1 MDRTAR
7 YLFISVGA
15 LIVFLFPGLASAHTA
30 TLRCVASQKQVA
42 VYDSLNTLGVEA
54 KLQCGEDVE
63 IIGRVKNYVKIRAQ
77 NGVEG
82 YVPDTLV
89 AGLSSSEVH
98 RDSAPHAALI
108 AQQAPKKETPQE
120 AANNPSVAPAV
131 SPVAV
136 TGSADPAQSTSEKKQ
151 SSSGSAAP
159 SPAYAEMNPA
169 TAPLPPGETAT
180 NSDVKS
186 PASQPADSHSSSS
199 TAHPAAVATPATS
212 VNPAAHAA
220 APSSDSDDVPGSQ
233 PENES
238 ADPACQNYF
247 SAYGLTPSQM
257 KWIAQN
263 RKKRFSQ
270 VCPAPDPSKVDFVII
285 FTHDVNFFSA
295 TMPKTVHE
303 VAGFSDFT
311 AITPIEAELMSAPE
325 ADKAHH
331 QYVWVFRFAPGT
343 FDPARFSPRRR
354 YQYSKVESNS
364 LGSKAALKVVD
375 DAFQFVAT
383 ANH

>member
-1 MDRTAR
+1 MARTTR
-7 YLFISVGA
+7 YFLIALGA
-15 LIVFLFPGLASAHTA
+15 FIVFSMAVPASAHTA
-30 TLRCVASQKQVA
+30 TLRCVAQQEQVA
-42 VYDSLNTLGVEA
+42 VYDSLRTLDVAA

-89 AGLSSSEVH
+89 GGGSSSNAN
-98 RDSAPHAALI
+98 RSSSPHAAFV
-108 AQQAPKKETPQE
+108 AQQAPAQETARA
-120 AANNPSVAPAV
+120 AANTSSDTAANSAQN
-131 SPVAV
+131 
-136 TGSADPAQSTSEKKQ
+136 TGEKKQ
-151 SSSGSAAP
+151 TSGASAAP
-159 SPAYAEMNPA
+159 SPSLAQMNRA
-169 TAPLPPGETAT
+169 SAPQPLAETAA
-180 NSDVKS
+180 NGAVNL
-186 PASQPADSHSSSS
+186 PASQPAER
-199 TAHPAAVATPATS
+199 AAVAPSASS
-212 VNPAAHAA
+212 VKPAASAA
-220 APSSDSDDVPGSQ
+220 TPSNESDDIPGSQ

-238 ADPACQNYF
+238 ADPGCHDYF

-285 FTHDVNFFSA
+285 FTHDVAFFSV
-295 TMPKTVHE
+295 TMPKPVHE

-311 AITPIEAELMSAPE
+311 AITPMEPELMSEPE

-331 QYVWVFRFAPGT
+331 QYVWVFRCAPGT

-354 YQYSKVESNS
+354 YQFSKVESNS

-383 ANH
+383 ADH